1 MRGNTSKH
9 TVGVGF
15 ADTLLAMLYCTV
27 DQYTRFCSVRLQD
40 TYRAGRAQQD
50 LYWEGAD
57 IHKAPGC

>member
-40 TYRAGRAQQD
+40 TYRAGQAQQG
-50 LYWEGAD
+50 LY
-57 IHKAPGC
+57 